1 MSQVR
6 TSQESHLNVI
16 YLYFHQN
23 SQQHT
28 TLHPT
33 AGLLLKLRRAGP
45 WMGDQ
50 MLLEVLLE
58 GQ

>member
-1 MSQVR
+1 MK
-6 TSQESHLNVI
+6 
-16 YLYFHQN
+16 
-23 SQQHT
+23 QHT

-33 AGLLLKLRRAGP
+33 AGLQWDGP

-50 MLLEVLLE
+50 MLLEVVLE